1 MGAKLDLDLYRKAFF
16 YFDLPAE
23 YKIGDKILHIYP
35 ISVKDS
41 EVFLSSMSVISIDKN
56 AVDSVEI
63 IQMSYLD
70 FIYKVLFQDVVNV
83 SKFLNILKYCLHIN
97 KPFVGYTEQNRP
109 YLRDNEIGL
118 EIKAKDFENIRRI
131 ILYQNLIHYDDEYIN
146 PDIKRMMS
154 EVDAAKGAG
163 VEQPTIERKMAI
175 ITAHCGISKQEQMD
189 MTFRSHSLLFE
200 EVYGEVEFETTRPIM
215 MYAGKGNE
223 IDHWIYRKKKGKFDG
238 YITDTDRYA
247 QTMGA
252 DKNAIKT
259 TSNTDIGD
267 NLSQQYNN
275 FINK

>member
-56 AVDSVEI
+56 ANDSVEI

-70 FIYKVLFQDVVNV
+70 FVYKVLFQDVVNV

-109 YLRDNEIGL
+109 YLRDNETGL

-146 PDIKRMMS
+146 PEAKKAMD
-154 EVDAAKGAG
+154 ELDALRNANI
-163 VEQPTIERKMAI
+163 ELPSIERKMAI
-175 ITAHCGISKQEQMD
+175 ITAHCGISKQEQMN
-189 MTFRSHSLLFE
+189 MTYRQRGLL
-200 EVYGEVEFETTRPIM
+200 
-215 MYAGKGNE
+215 
-223 IDHWIYRKKKGKFDG
+223 
-238 YITDTDRYA
+238 
-247 QTMGA
+247 
-252 DKNAIKT
+252 
-259 TSNTDIGD
+259 
-267 NLSQQYNN
+267 
-275 FINK
+275 